1 MSILKTIYLQHL
13 NGANANMT
21 LESDG
26 DVSVTGNVGIGIG
39 TATPTYKVDINAGA
53 QGTAANSQVLIQRFY
68 TATAASGGNSN
79 FLEITDTRVGAGS
92 SWNGCGARIQHKVDA
107 DYQAYIQFNGNNDY
121 GLSFGTGASTGSATG
136 VVERMRIDSSGR
148 VTMPYQ
154 PVFAASGSTT
164 QSWSGSANYQTLQLN
179 LQYVSNNSRGSGYNT
194 STYRFT
200 APVAGMYMFFG
211 KITQTGTATGP
222 SLFLFVNGNIA
233 NIYEMTIGYSVAYM
247 STSGLA
253 PWYMNAGDYAELRV
267 NNNNSVSQSLDLS
280 RCNFVGWLLG

>member
-1 MSILKTIYLQHL
+1 MSFLKTTAIQHL
-13 NGANANMT
+13 NASAPAINLTAN
-21 LESDG
+21 G
-26 DVSVTGNVGIGIG
+26 DVGIGITNPTFDSG
-39 TATPTYKVDINAGA
+39 TG
-53 QGTAANSQVLIQRFY
+53 LEIQRADVSTVRIDSVNNS
-68 TATAASGGNSN
+68 TALELKAA
-79 FLEITDTRVGAGS
+79 VGAVAVSGRGNYPLLMET
-92 SWNGCGARIQHKVDA
+92 NGI
-107 DYQAYIQFNGNNDY
+107 
-121 GLSFGTGASTGSATG
+121 
-136 VVERMRIDSSGR
+136 ERMRIDSSGR